1 MHIAHNEILGQ
12 IRNFCSVHVVQG
24 SNEME
29 FDLYAT
35 FTLNTCSNNIIE
47 ANDNSVY
54 RITGQNSIVQTEL
67 RTHCEL
73 VSFVMRTL
81 YANAMLILLTVD
93 VPLNFKIR

>member
-24 SNEME
+24 SNELE

-35 FTLNTCSNNIIE
+35 FTLNSCSNNIIE
-47 ANDNSVY
+47 ANDNSIY

-67 RTHCEL
+67 HTHGEL

-81 YANAMLILLTVD
+81 YGTCEHYVNSVD
-93 VPLNFKIR
+93 C